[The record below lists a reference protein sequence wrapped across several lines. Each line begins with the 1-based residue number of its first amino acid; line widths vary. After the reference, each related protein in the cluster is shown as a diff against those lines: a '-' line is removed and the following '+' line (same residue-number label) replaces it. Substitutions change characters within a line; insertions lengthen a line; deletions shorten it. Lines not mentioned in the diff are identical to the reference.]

1 MRIVAL
7 DGTVLL
13 DGEPITA
20 AEPKGWANLDEKA
33 PGLATKF
40 TEKLTARARKRGVQL
55 WVAGDK
61 AYNSAHYNC
70 AI

>member
-20 AEPKGWANLDEKA
+20 AEPKGWANLDVR
-33 PGLATKF
+33 T
-40 TEKLTARARKRGVQL
+40 
-55 WVAGDK
+55 
-61 AYNSAHYNC
+61 N
-70 AI
+70 